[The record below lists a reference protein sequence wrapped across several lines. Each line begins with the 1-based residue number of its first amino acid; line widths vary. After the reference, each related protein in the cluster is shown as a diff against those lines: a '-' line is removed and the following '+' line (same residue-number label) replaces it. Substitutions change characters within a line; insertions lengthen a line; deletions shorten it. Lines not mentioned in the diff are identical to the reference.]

1 MTENFHRKLIIEISL
16 IAGGFLA
23 FGIIAYFVSGMV
35 AAEAQN
41 ISLDRNM
48 IRNHSDLIEGL
59 AKQKASSPEVEKFA
73 QAIDLILPP
82 KDQLVNFSSWL
93 DSLSRAHN
101 VSVNFNFSGE
111 TVQANG
117 ADAGYIRFTLNISG
131 DYAGVTDF
139 LRDVELKSPKYT
151 ISFDDFDLKRN
162 GIADYRVITN
172 GRVFF
177 R

>member
-1 MTENFHRKLIIEISL
+1 MTENFHKKLIIGISL

-59 AKQKASSPEVEKFA
+59 AKQKSISPEVEKFA

-93 DSLSRAHN
+93 DSLSRARN
-101 VSVNFNFSGE
+101 VSVNFNFGGE
-111 TVQANG
+111 TVPANG
-117 ADAGYIRFTLNISG
+117 TDAGYIRFTLNISG

-139 LRDVELKSPKYT
+139 LRDIELKSPKYT

-162 GIADYRVITN
+162 GVTDYRIITN